1 MKKQYS
7 LKSKVQFNKVL
18 NKGNK
23 ISTPYFLLSYR
34 DADQFKIGIS
44 VPKKLGNAVF
54 RNYNKRVIKDIIPT
68 LNIYN
73 INKEVVLV
81 VRKKF
86 IDLSIEDKEKILK
99 EEFFKIN
106 GK

>member
-7 LKSKVQFNKVL
+7 LKSKIQFNKVL

-23 ISTPYFLLSYR
+23 ISTQYFLISYV
-34 DADQFKIGIS
+34 DASQFKIGIS

-54 RNYNKRVIKDIIPT
+54 RNYNKRVIKNIIPK
-68 LNIYN
+68 LDIYN
-73 INKEVVLV
+73 QNKEIVLV

-86 IDLSIEDKEKILK
+86 TMLSIEDKEKIMK
-99 EEFFKIN
+99 EQLNKIN